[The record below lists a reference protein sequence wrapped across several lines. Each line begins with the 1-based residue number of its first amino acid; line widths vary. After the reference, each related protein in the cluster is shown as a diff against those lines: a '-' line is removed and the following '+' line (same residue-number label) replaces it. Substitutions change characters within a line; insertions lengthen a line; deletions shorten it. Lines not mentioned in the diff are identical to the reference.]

1 MEKILSEKR
10 VKQRNGRKK
19 ILYLVKW
26 EGFDEQ
32 TWEPASH
39 LRNCKEK
46 LELFRKENNDDEKD
60 GEDEVGAEDE
70 EEKQDGSAD
79 ESVDKVQE
87 DEEDEEDGEDGEQDE
102 EHKEDD
108 VSEADGDSDH
118 GNSFLNS
125 DESGED
131 DDGDD
136 DGNEEEIV
144 VERGSDVELDE
155 EEEALWSDTIAGK
168 NSNLK
173 SEFLRRM
180 SIGGF
185 LPCYYG
191 QDSNSSYTPHNVY
204 DGTPTLSDDAFDAAS
219 TMQPIDLLF
228 FFMPK
233 TLWKTVARESNRY
246 EMQTRKERIRLM
258 GIRLRQQ
265 FSREE
270 AAKKYA
276 EQQRQIVSFES
287 ILPHEILIMMGLL
300 IARSLCPMKTGL
312 EHHWSN
318 FQRGAVPSG
327 TWSRY
332 MPRQRFRSI
341 SRFMHFT
348 DNNHPMAKKD
358 RAWKIRSVVDTL
370 QETFMRG
377 LTMGRWIAFDEMVIP
392 SKSSRNAIRIYLKNK
407 PHKFGTK
414 LFAVCC
420 GETSYCSRIEVYCG
434 SRQDP
439 NVLDNMCGPAA
450 VIRNLNAIFPNSK
463 IDRSQMRVVV
473 TDREYTSVALAV
485 RLRAMGFSSIGTVQT
500 SRLGFP
506 KELKY
511 PFKTIPKRMSTQR
524 GLCRLRRSTDFPDLF
539 ACSWLDNKPVYFL
552 SCGVT
557 TQKTSM
563 IRKEK
568 SGSSSDVPCPEF
580 VASYNKY
587 MNGVDAHDQLRLQ
600 RYSVQRSLRFK
611 KYYKTLF
618 FGLFDMAL
626 VNAYIVH
633 CEYCKSTSTKPMS
646 HAKFRLLLHEQLIKL
661 SSMDFNLPSPVI
673 ISSNGETCASRG
685 SVTTHH
691 LDKMD
696 DKQPCGKVRYRVCKV
711 CSVLH
716 RDDPKKINKTRA
728 YCVECSTDNSPLFL
742 CDRIRGVEQ
751 DNQLTCF
758 QIWHQLW
765 KNGTNFQGNE
775 KIRRRSVGPQTES
788 RS

>member
-1 MEKILSEKR
+1 MEEYVVEKILSEKR

-19 ILYLVKW
+19 VLYLVKW
-26 EGFDEQ
+26 EGFDEP

-39 LRNCKEK
+39 LTNCKEK
-46 LELFRKENNDDEKD
+46 LELFRKKN
-60 GEDEVGAEDE
+60 AEDE
-70 EEKQDGSAD
+70 EEKQDEAVGESVDSVDEVKED
-79 ESVDKVQE
+79 ESVESV
-87 DEEDEEDGEDGEQDE
+87 DEVEQGESVDEVEQDE
-102 EHKEDD
+102 AGKESDEEH
-108 VSEADGDSDH
+108 
-118 GNSFLNS
+118 SFLDS
-125 DESGED
+125 DESGDDED
-131 DDGDD
+131 GHEDADDED
-136 DGNEEEIV
+136 V
-144 VERGSDVELDE
+144 VVQRGSDVELDD
-155 EEEALWSDTIAGK
+155 EEEAMLSDTFAGRH
-168 NSNLK
+168 SNLK
-173 SEFLRRM
+173 SEFLRKM
-180 SIGGF
+180 SVGGF
-185 LPCYYG
+185 ASCYYG
-191 QDSNSSYTPHNVY
+191 DDANSSYTPSKLY
-204 DGTPTLSDDAFDAAS
+204 DGAPTLSEDAFDAAS
-219 TMQPIDLLF
+219 TMQPIDLFF

-233 TLWKTVARESNRY
+233 ALWKDVARESNRY
-246 EMQTRKERIRLM
+246 EMQTRKERIRQM
-258 GIRLRQQ
+258 GVRLRQKY
-265 FSREE
+265 SREE
-270 AAKKYA
+270 AATKFA
-276 EQQRQIVSFES
+276 DQQRQIVSFES

-300 IARSLCPMKTGL
+300 IARSLCPMRTGL
-312 EHHWSN
+312 EHHWSS
-318 FQRGAVPSG
+318 FQTGAIPSG

-332 MPRQRFRSI
+332 MSRQRFRNI
-341 SRFMHFT
+341 SRFLHFT

-370 QETFMRG
+370 QATFMRG
-377 LTMGRWIAFDEMVIP
+377 LTIGRWIAFDEMVIP

-450 VIRNLNAIFPNSK
+450 VIRNLNAIWPKSK

-485 RLRAMGFSSIGTVQT
+485 RLREMGFSSIGTVQT
-500 SRLGFP
+500 NRLGFP

-524 GLCRLRRSTDFPDLF
+524 GLCRLRRSTHFPDLF
-539 ACSWLDNKPVYFL
+539 ACSWLDNKPLYFL
-552 SCGVT
+552 SCGVS

-563 IRKEK
+563 NRKEK
-568 SGSSSDVPCPEF
+568 SGSSTDVPCPEF
-580 VASYNKY
+580 VACYNKY

-633 CEYCKSTSTKPMS
+633 CEYCKSTSTQHMS
-646 HAKFRLLLHEQLIKL
+646 HAKFRLLLHEQLIKM
-661 SSMDFNLPSPVI
+661 SRMEFDLPSTQVVG
-673 ISSNGETCASRG
+673 SNGQTCASQG

-691 LDKMD
+691 LDLTE
-696 DKQPCGKVRYRVCKV
+696 DKQPCGKIRYRVCKV

-716 RDDPKKINKTRA
+716 RDDPKKISKTRA
-728 YCVECSTDNSPLFL
+728 YCVECSTDNCLLFL
-742 CDRIRGVEQ
+742 CDRIRGVHQE
-751 DNQLTCF
+751 NQLTCF

-765 KNGTNFQGNE
+765 KNGTNISE
-775 KIRRRSVGPQTES
+775 KIRRRSVGPQTGCPEHFS
-788 RS
+788 C